1 MLIRTHVGVS
11 LDGLVTSAD
20 GLPAWDWSPSFHS
33 DGAPQG
39 YPEFM
44 ANVGGVII
52 GRTSFEQGLPL
63 WRGAWPWGDRPIRV
77 ISNRPL
83 GDDVPETVK
92 RASSPSDAVE
102 QMKAAGVTQDV
113 QLLGGPKAI
122 ASFMQAGL
130 LDELGIVVLP
140 ILLGEGIPLFPAQPV
155 SFSPDAW
162 QASPKDIAGRS
173 ARSLKLKSQKTFDD
187 GAVWMVYAAK

>member
-1 MLIRTHVGVS
+1 MRIRTHIGMS

-52 GRTSFEQGLPL
+52 GRTSFEQGLPH
-63 WRGAWPWGDRPIRV
+63 WSQGWPWGDRPIV
-77 ISNRPL
+77 VLTHRPL
-83 GDDVPETVK
+83 HGDVPPSVEA
-92 RASSPSDAVE
+92 ASSPQAAVDT
-102 QMKAAGVTQDV
+102 MLAAGVTNDV
-113 QLLGGPKAI
+113 QLLGGSGAVQ
-122 ASFMQAGL
+122 SFMQAGL
-130 LDELGIVVLP
+130 LDELGLVILP
-140 ILLGEGIPLFPAQPV
+140 VLLGSGIPMFHVEEKQ
-155 SFSPDAW
+155 FSPEVW

-173 ARSLKLKSQKTFDD
+173 ARTLKLESQRTFPD